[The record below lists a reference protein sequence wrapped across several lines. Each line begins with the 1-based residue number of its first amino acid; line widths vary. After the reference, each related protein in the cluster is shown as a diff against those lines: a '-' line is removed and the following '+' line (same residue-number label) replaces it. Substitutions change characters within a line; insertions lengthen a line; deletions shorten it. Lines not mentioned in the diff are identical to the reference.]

1 MSLYYYDILKLKIN
15 FKKLKNKLKNNYY
28 RDIGSSFIKTICK
41 LKLEELR
48 INIQNPTQDKKGVNR
63 SSVYSEPFDSEFQRV
78 VIIRRYP
85 KHRR

>member
-15 FKKLKNKLKNNYY
+15 FKKLKNIILIYFKVKNNLKNNYY

-63 SSVYSEPFDSEFQRV
+63 SSVYSEPFDSEFNA
-78 VIIRRYP
+78 
-85 KHRR
+85 

>member
-15 FKKLKNKLKNNYY
+15 FKKLKNNLKNNYY

-48 INIQNPTQDKKGVNR
+48 INIQNPTQDKKGANR
-63 SSVYSEPFDSEFQRV
+63 SSVYSEPFDSEFNA
-78 VIIRRYP
+78 
-85 KHRR
+85 